1 MFQPCRNLRCFV
13 LVNPLVTDS
22 VSSHQRQ
29 RWLFKI
35 FYKVVTKFGCF
46 YTCFIPFSPS
56 RSHTAL
62 CFHSIYLHVYFLL
75 IDLSLSFYALF
86 CLIHI
91 LSLFYLLGI
100 YFSSVLL
107 SLKQQAALW
116 SLRHRGPLHSITKTS
131 LYILFKPCLWNPV
144 QTPCPLKSAH
154 SSSFSVSLGCKINTG
169 FTWFS
174 RDENNT
180 SKIKCRFL
188 KLFMLWTFIAT
199 KV

>member
-1 MFQPCRNLRCFV
+1 MGV
-13 LVNPLVTDS
+13 
-22 VSSHQRQ
+22 
-29 RWLFKI
+29 
-35 FYKVVTKFGCF
+35 FYACI
-46 YTCFIPFSPS
+46 IPFSPF

-62 CFHSIYLHVYFLL
+62 CFHSIYLHVHFLL
-75 IDLSLSFYALF
+75 IGLSVSSYALF

-100 YFSSVLL
+100 YLFFIFLVLL

-116 SLRHRGPLHSITKTS
+116 SLRHRGSLDSITKTF

-144 QTPCPLKSAH
+144 QTSCPLKSAH
-154 SSSFSVSLGCKINTG
+154 SSSFSVSLGCKISMV

-174 RDENNT
+174 RDENNN

-188 KLFMLWTFIAT
+188 KLFMLLNFKAT